1 MKRKKFVK
9 HLMSRRIPR
18 NTAEAMAEKAQMLGV
33 SYFKLLGDF
42 LNLCSIRAI
51 NTWEGRVVIW
61 QTAEVNVCV
70 EVLANE

>member
-18 NTAEAMAEKAQMLGV
+18 NTAEALAEKAQALGV
-33 SYFKLLGDF
+33 SYFKFLGDF
-42 LNLCSIRAI
+42 LTLCWMRAH
-51 NTWEGRVVIW
+51 NALHDTVVW